1 MALINIQTNLKSLT
15 YGEFGTE
22 PPLVTKPIDGSA
34 SSSGL
39 DLEANKRI
47 DDLTRITKL
56 ITSTPAALKF
66 GINQAALNT
75 LEQRIKSNADRIKN
89 KGNNGSLVGDAL
101 RGVGNSAKV
110 FASTIAQ
117 VPVNGTGT
125 HFVKGFAGKLGYLRG
140 VQGHIEYKNNRKQD
154 GTITV
159 KGKIEKSGDFAENKS
174 LIVLDYFNKPEGG
187 ESRAER
193 FRNQTILQGTGTKV
207 PEIEGS
213 FAKIDDQ
220 GYIPLERSGT
230 SRETSTRETNTNH
243 SELINTDAGFDYT
256 DGQAVDKI
264 NTLFGGKL
272 KASSPVTSSI
282 EESQTIDTDTDKV
295 FNDLIKFRFKIISPQ
310 TTEGG
315 EPTVTHLN
323 FRAYLDSFGDNYSS
337 NWNSF
342 KYIGR
347 AEDFYTYSGFSRN
360 IDFSFKVAVLSKN
373 EVDPLY
379 QKLNKLVGQLAPTY
393 VGDSFMR
400 GNFAAVTIGDY
411 LLNQTGF
418 FNSINLSWNTDYQ
431 FGGQDGDSQLPHVL
445 DVQCSF
451 QPVHNFNTTFGQQ
464 YINKV
469 GNILI

>member
-1 MALINIQTNLKSLT
+1 MPLIDIQTNLKSLT
-15 YGEFGTE
+15 YGEFGAE
-22 PPLVTKPIDGSA
+22 DPLVIKPIDGSA
-34 SSSGL
+34 SSSGIE
-39 DLEANKRI
+39 LEGVKRV
-47 DDLTRITKL
+47 DDLKRVTKL
-56 ITSTPAALKF
+56 LTSTPAALKF
-66 GINQAALNT
+66 GANQAALNT

-89 KGNNGSLVGDAL
+89 NGNNGSLIGDAL

-117 VPVNGTGT
+117 IPVNGTGT

-140 VQGHIEYKNNRKQD
+140 VQGHIEYKNNRNQD
-154 GTITV
+154 GIITV
-159 KGKIEKSGDFAENKS
+159 KGKIEKSGDFEENRS
-174 LIVLDYFNKPEGG
+174 LIVLDYYNKPEGKG
-187 ESRAER
+187 SRAEI
-193 FRNQTILQGTGTKV
+193 FRNQSTNNKV
-207 PEIEGS
+207 PEFEGS
-213 FAKIDDQ
+213 FDKIDDQ
-220 GYIPLERSGT
+220 GYIPLKNEGT
-230 SRETSTRETNTNH
+230 PRESTVGQTNTNH
-243 SELINTDAGFDYT
+243 NELINSNAGFDYT
-256 DGQAVDKI
+256 NGQAVDKI

-315 EPTVTHLN
+315 QPTVTHLN

>member
-1 MALINIQTNLKSLT
+1 MPLINIQTNLKSLT
-15 YGEFGTE
+15 YGEFGAQD
-22 PPLVTKPIDGSA
+22 PLVVKPIDGSA
-34 SSSGL
+34 SSSGFE
-39 DLEANKRI
+39 LEGVKRV
-47 DDLTRITKL
+47 DDLKRITKL
-56 ITSTPAALKF
+56 LTSTPAALKF
-66 GINQAALNT
+66 SANQAALNT

-101 RGVGNSAKV
+101 RGIGNSAKV

-140 VQGHIEYKNNRKQD
+140 VQGHVEYKNSKNQD
-154 GTITV
+154 GIITV
-159 KGKIEKSGDFAENKS
+159 KGKVEKSGDFTENKS
-174 LIVLDYFNKPEGG
+174 LIVLDYFNKPEGKG
-187 ESRAER
+187 SRAEI
-193 FRNQTILQGTGTKV
+193 FRNQSTNNKV
-207 PEIEGS
+207 PEFEGS

-220 GYIPLERSGT
+220 GYIPLKNEGT
-230 SRETSTRETNTNH
+230 PRESTVGQTNTNH
-243 SELINTDAGFDYT
+243 NVLINSDVGFDYT
-256 DGQAVDKI
+256 SGQAVDKI

-315 EPTVTHLN
+315 QPTVTHLN
-323 FRAYLDSFGDNYSS
+323 FRAYLDSFSDSYNS

-347 AEDFYTYSGFSRN
+347 AEDFYTYSGFNRN